1 MLGHW
6 RIIAASGALLI
17 AAYVSTLLM
26 AGDEGSGNLP
36 PLAISCD
43 LVAAYGGIFE
53 VPSGVEINV
62 TDQNRGELL
71 ERVRGCVESLLVEEA
86 SGRYR
91 QTVDTL
97 NGPVVSGADR
107 VERSFVKI
115 ELAAALA
122 NTDAAKQQRNVARRL
137 VSGWHEAKDIIERQG
152 AGPALK
158 ESDWPAVGEAKH
170 RDDVPAYQ
178 KACRDAGVPVPGSF
192 VTDPRWTNRGDLDS
206 ETHQYFFRSDWPDAE
221 VWTYR
226 DNVSGG
232 FCVALVR
239 RKPGWP
245 VQYVGTICADKL
257 QKKACF
263 FDNIVYEGSATKRIS
278 WDDFK
283 TRDFSELVHPKDGED
298 RCNVCH
304 LGNNPFIVHPK
315 TLLGQTIK
323 SMYAEDVPKSQT
335 FEFVGLGNE
344 RDPWSNFGLI
354 IPPDAG
360 GCFKCH
366 GLPQVT
372 TNHKFC
378 SSIIE
383 MAANR
388 TMPPGHWPPD
398 PKGGPWFWPDANGCF
413 AKDFAALADYFP
425 SLVKLKSVCSGK
437 VEKICPTQ

>member
-1 MLGHW
+1 MLMRW
-6 RIIAASGALLI
+6 RTVAASGALLI
-17 AAYVSTLLM
+17 VAYVSTLLM
-26 AGDEGSGNLP
+26 AADEGSGSLSS
-36 PLAISCD
+36 LAMSCD

-53 VPSGVEINV
+53 VPSGVEVNV
-62 TDQNRGELL
+62 TDKNRGELL
-71 ERVRGCVESLLVEEA
+71 ERARGCVEGLLVEEA
-86 SGRYR
+86 SDRYR
-91 QTVDTL
+91 QMIDTL
-97 NGPVVSGADR
+97 KGPVVSRAQQA
-107 VERSFVKI
+107 ERSFVQI

-122 NTDAAKQQRNVARRL
+122 NTDAAIQQRDVARRL
-137 VSGWHEAKDIIERQG
+137 VSKWQKAKDIIERQG
-152 AGPALK
+152 AGPALT
-158 ESDWPAVGEAKH
+158 ESGWPAVGEAKF
-170 RDDVPAYQ
+170 RDDVPAYL

-192 VTDPRWTNRGDLDS
+192 AADKRWVHREDLGS
-206 ETHQYFFRSDWPDAE
+206 ETHRYFFPSDWTDAE

-226 DNVSGG
+226 DDISGG

-257 QKKACF
+257 QKKACL
-263 FDNIVYEGSATKRIS
+263 FDNIVYEGSGTSRIT

-283 TRDFSELVHPKDGED
+283 TRDFGELVHPKDGED
-298 RCNVCH
+298 RCNVCR

-315 TLLGQTIK
+315 TMLSQTIK

-335 FEFVGLGNE
+335 FEFVGLGDE
-344 RDPWSNFGLI
+344 PEPWSNFGPI
-354 IPPDAG
+354 VPPDAG
-360 GCFKCH
+360 GCFRCH

-388 TMPPGHWPPD
+388 TMPPGHWPPE

-413 AKDFAALADYFP
+413 AKEFAPLADYFP

-437 VEKICPTQ
+437 VEKICPSP